1 MRLVLDT
8 SVLVSAF
15 RSRKGASRRIVNLI
29 LQRQIEAVVTP
40 ALYFEYEM
48 VLKRSVHAE
57 DHGYTEAEIDR
68 FLVLFAGFTEKAKSH
83 YRYRPQLSDPD
94 DEHVLDAAIN
104 GYTQAI
110 VTHNISDFVPAAA
123 DFGIK
128 WSHPEVSFKR
138 GFGYE

>member
-29 LQRQIEAVVTP
+29 LQRQIEAVVTA

-48 VLKRSVHAE
+48 VLKRFVHAE
-57 DHGYTEAEIDR
+57 VHGHTEAEIDR
-68 FLVLFAGFTEKAKSH
+68 FLVLFAGFTTKAKIY

-94 DEHVLDAAIN
+94 DECVLDAAIS
-104 GYTQAI
+104 GHAKAI
-110 VTHNISDFVPAAA
+110 VTHNTSDFLPVASH
-123 DFGIK
+123 FGIQVVTPASILQERS
-128 WSHPEVSFKR
+128 WL
-138 GFGYE
+138 